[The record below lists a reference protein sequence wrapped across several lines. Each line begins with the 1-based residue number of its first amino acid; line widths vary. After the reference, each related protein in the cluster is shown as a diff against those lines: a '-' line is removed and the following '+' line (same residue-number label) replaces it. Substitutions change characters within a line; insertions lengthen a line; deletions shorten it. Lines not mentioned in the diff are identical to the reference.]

1 MFLKVNYFFSLG
13 LLISALVLGCIG
25 CFSWKRDKPYVSIS
39 LFPVSIYAFGYAFEI
54 LCTNIKWIKF
64 WVKVEYL
71 GGAFLG
77 VLWLMFALNFTGY
90 KEKIKKRTLMLLY
103 IMPVIT
109 LVLNYTNDF
118 HHLFYKKMYMNNDG
132 FFPVLEVIH
141 GPWYWVHTVYN
152 YVLMI
157 IGLIIFIKAY
167 LKAVTI
173 IRKQILLLIIAW
185 IIPWISDIIYILGLL
200 HFDVDLAPLTLS
212 ISAIMYSFAVLKFKF
227 LKLTP
232 IALEKV
238 FSNMLDG
245 VIILDSEN
253 NIVNFNN
260 SSKNIISELK
270 DIEAGGKK
278 INEVLKEYKTVLD
291 AVNSTSYSESL
302 ISIKNK
308 EQLTY
313 YKMNIN
319 NVYENTGEI
328 IGKILILNDITEI
341 ELQREKLSE
350 LNAYKD
356 RLFTIVSHDI
366 KSPLGV
372 LLSLLELLEDEDD
385 IYREENKEILYQIKE
400 NTRNTYEMVES
411 VLQWFTSQIDGV
423 GCHNF
428 SWGLLDIVKNSIMPL
443 IKKAELKQIKIS
455 YEISEDIFVYVDR
468 DMLEIVLR
476 NLFSNA
482 IKFSNNGGNIKILA
496 QEFAGMVTVAI
507 SDNGIGIQ
515 EEKIENL
522 FSNYECY
529 TTFGTSGEKGTGIG
543 LLICKELIEKNDG
556 KIWAQSSVGKGS
568 TFCFTILSDKIT

>member
-1 MFLKVNYFFSLG
+1 MFLKVNYFFSLV
-13 LLISALVLGCIG
+13 LLISALVMGFIG
-25 CFSWKRDKPYVSIS
+25 CLSWKRDKQYVAAS
-39 LFPVSIYAFGYAFEI
+39 LFPVSIYAFGYACEI
-54 LCTNIKWIKF
+54 LCTNIEWIKF

-90 KEKIKKRTLMLLY
+90 KEKVKKRTLMLLY
-103 IMPVIT
+103 IMPVII
-109 LVLNYTNDF
+109 LIVNYTNDF

-132 FFPVLEVIH
+132 IFPILEVIH

-152 YVLMI
+152 YVLMA

-185 IIPWISDIIYILGLL
+185 IIPWISDIIYIFGLL
-200 HFDVDLAPLTLS
+200 HFDVDLAPLALS

-245 VIILDSEN
+245 VIILDPEN

-278 INEVLKEYKTVLD
+278 IDEVFKEYKTILE
-291 AVNSTSYSESL
+291 ALNSTSNNESL
-302 ISIKNK
+302 ISIKDK
-308 EQLTY
+308 HQLRY
-313 YKMNIN
+313 YKINISKI
-319 NVYENTGEI
+319 YENTGEI

-350 LNAYKD
+350 LNAFKD
-356 RLFTIVSHDI
+356 KLFTIVSHDI

-372 LLSLLELLEDEDD
+372 LLSLLDLLEDEDD

-400 NTRNTYEMVES
+400 NSKSTYEMVEN
-411 VLQWFTSQIDGV
+411 VLQWFRSQMDGMT
-423 GCHNF
+423 CNNL
-428 SWGLLDIVKNSIMPL
+428 SWTLLDIVKNSITPL
-443 IKKAELKQIKIS
+443 IQNAELKKISIS
-455 YEISEDIFVYVDR
+455 YEISDKVVVCVDR
-468 DMLEIVLR
+468 DMIEIVLR

-482 IKFSNNGGNIKILA
+482 IKFTNSGGNIKISA
-496 QEFAGMVTVAI
+496 QEFEGIVNVAV
-507 SDNGIGIQ
+507 SDNGVGME
-515 EEKIENL
+515 EEKVEKL
-522 FSNYECY
+522 FSN
-529 TTFGTSGEKGTGIG
+529 
-543 LLICKELIEKNDG
+543 
-556 KIWAQSSVGKGS
+556 S
-568 TFCFTILSDKIT
+568 TFAGQKD